1 MQSSV
6 SCLLSVTI
14 FHIQTQLERKQSR
27 VRHSVHF
34 GEEEEAHCESES
46 VQTEDQVKTKDEESN
61 KLSHNEDKNNS
72 CRANNVPVI
81 KVSVVAKVSK

>member
-1 MQSSV
+1 M
-6 SCLLSVTI
+6 
-14 FHIQTQLERKQSR
+14 
-27 VRHSVHF
+27 
-34 GEEEEAHCESES
+34 EEAVTCESES

-81 KVSVVAKVSK
+81 KVSAVAKVSK